1 MEKTTEIK
9 RIETHEI
16 IGMIMD
22 GVGNGLFE
30 SGQATQA
37 VKFMMSL
44 DSKAENFNAVPE
56 KPEVQSFL
64 DVANAYA
71 EEEDCEVIELRG
83 FSIAKKDGSSASRA
97 QITAMAKL
105 YRELPVDFRFK
116 GFDRAASSLLVMR
129 NST

>member
-9 RIETHEI
+9 NIETHEI

-64 DVANAYA
+64 DMVNTYA

-97 QITAMAKL
+97 QITAMAKF

>member
-1 MEKTTEIK
+1 MENKTEIK
-9 RIETHEI
+9 HIETHEI

-44 DSKAENFNAVPE
+44 DSKAENLVAVPE

-71 EEEDCEVIELRG
+71 EEEGCEVIELRG
-83 FSIAKKDGSSASRA
+83 FSIANKDGSSASRA
-97 QITAMAKL
+97 QITAMAKF
-105 YRELPVDFRFK
+105 YRNLPAEMRFK
-116 GFDRAASSLLVMR
+116 GFDRAASSLLV
-129 NST
+129 NAT